1 MGRRGGF
8 CAIVFSS
15 DFEAYWV
22 CSILVKALVPVTSLW
37 SCGRDQCCRLATVLS
52 SFPFLYVC
60 HRRPPKGAACA
71 GLYTKP
77 MGGPC
82 ASMTGLLHDT
92 VIVKWGLRGRRS
104 PQREISLT
112 DGLWVWFLHWLQD
125 SLDLSSLSLLLW
137 SFLGKKE
144 HRGLSGAAMTREKPY
159 V

>member
-37 SCGRDQCCRLATVLS
+37 SCGRDQCCRLPTVLS

-82 ASMTGLLHDT
+82 ASMTCLLHDT

-112 DGLWVWFLHWLQD
+112 TLLNLPVYFCKDRWT
-125 SLDLSSLSLLLW
+125 LSLVSALASRQPGPVL
-137 SFLGKKE
+137 FEPIAVKLP
-144 HRGLSGAAMTREKPY
+144 R
-159 V
+159 